1 MDSNKNIIAAISLS
15 AAIIV
20 LWALFFSPSPEDRE
34 KIKQKRIDSVK
45 SLDAPEIENSET
57 NNLLSRKE
65 ALNKDKR
72 IVFENDNVK
81 GSISL
86 KGAIIDDLLFKN
98 YNEKLE
104 GTKKVVLLNPRNAS
118 NTYYLETGWV
128 TNNKNIDLP
137 NNKSKWKVEG
147 NTKLSPGNDVKLIW
161 KNAQGLAFEKIISI
175 DNKFLFT
182 VNQKIKNNTNKI
194 YNFYPYSQIIR
205 KNIPKDIVN
214 FFILHE
220 GPLGVFDDQLVEKDY
235 DDVIDKKY
243 SINAEKGFLGIT
255 DKYWLT
261 SLIPEKNKNFRA
273 DFEYSE
279 KFKISYIETEALEA
293 QPNNQISNK
302 VDIVIAAKEV
312 DVIDEYNE
320 KLGLSKFD
328 LVIDWGWFYWIV
340 KPLFFL
346 NDYFFKLAGNYGL
359 AIILITVCLR
369 LLFFPLNNYAFRSMS
384 RMKILQPEMARLKE
398 VHKDDK
404 MKLQQAIMQLYK
416 KEGVNPVSGCV
427 PILISIPFFF
437 AIYKM
442 LFVTIEMRHQ
452 PFFGWIKDLSEKDPT
467 SIFNLFGLIPWAPP
481 EFLIIGGLP
490 VLMGLTM
497 WAQQKL
503 NPAPQD
509 DIQKKI
515 FMFFP
520 VFLTVILAPF
530 PSGLVLYWTANNI
543 LTMAQQYVIM
553 KRTTVKTSQ

>member
-72 IVFENDNVK
+72 IIFENDNVK

-118 NTYYLETGWV
+118 DTYYLETGWV

-161 KNAQGLAFEKIISI
+161 KNAQGLTFEKIISI

-182 VNQKIKNNTNKI
+182 INQKIKNNTNKI

-205 KNIPKDIVN
+205 KNIPRDIVN

-293 QPNNQISNK
+293 QPNKQISNK

-312 DVIDEYNE
+312 DVIDGYNE

-346 NDYFFKLAGNYGL
+346 NDYFFKLAGNYGV

-369 LLFFPLNNYAFRSMS
+369 LVFFPLNNYAFRSMS